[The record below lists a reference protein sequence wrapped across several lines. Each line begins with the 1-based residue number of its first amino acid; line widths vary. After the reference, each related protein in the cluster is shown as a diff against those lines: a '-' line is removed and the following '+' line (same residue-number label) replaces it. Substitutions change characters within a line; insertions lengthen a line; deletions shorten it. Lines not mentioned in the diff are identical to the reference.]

1 MYKVFFV
8 DDDGYKLCF
17 KYFDTL
23 LEATNFANQVK
34 NLVIQIVHLNNHA
47 KKKEFRT

>member
-8 DDDGYKLCF
+8 GDDGYKLYF

-34 NLVIQIVHLNNHA
+34 NLVIQIVYLNKHA
-47 KKKEFRT
+47 MKKEFRT